1 MFATKPSPIQEIK
14 DTILDKAKVKLF
26 IKREDLLEVIPG
38 NPHISG
44 NKWRKL
50 KYNLIEA
57 KELKQE
63 TLLSFG
69 GAFSNHIHAL
79 AAAGKAFNFKT
90 IGVIR
95 GEEQKALNHTLTFAK
110 EQGMQLHFISRSDY
124 REKNKTDFKE
134 KLQSQFGSFYLIP
147 EGGSNQL
154 AVTGCKE
161 IMDEIDPSMDYICAP
176 IGTGGTIAG
185 MIAANKTQ
193 QKILGFPALKNADFL
208 KTDIAKLLSIDQ
220 PDSLPHFELINHYHF
235 GGYAKTN
242 RELFSFIF
250 DFKDKQHIQ
259 LEPIY
264 TGKMIYGIF
273 DLIKKR
279 HFPKNSN
286 ILAIHTGGLQ
296 GLFGFSEFGFRNSMG
311 IG

>member
-1 MFATKPSPIQEIK
+1 MITTKPSPIQEIK
-14 DTILDKAKVKLF
+14 DSILKEAKIKLY

-50 KYNLIEA
+50 KYNIKEA
-57 KELKQE
+57 KNKNQD

-90 IGVIR
+90 IGIIR
-95 GEEQKALNHTLTFAK
+95 GEEQKALNHTLHFAQ
-110 EQGMQLHFISRSDY
+110 EQGMKLHFVSRSDY
-124 REKNKTDFKE
+124 REKKQTNFIENLHT
-134 KLQSQFGSFYLIP
+134 QFGNFYLIP

-154 AVTGCKE
+154 AVKGCME
-161 IMDEIDPSMDYICAP
+161 IMNEIESNIDFICSP

-185 MIAANKTQ
+185 LIANNKKQ
-193 QKILGFPALKNADFL
+193 QKILGFPALKNANFL
-208 KTDIAKLLSIDQ
+208 KQDISNLLSNQYSD
-220 PDSLPHFELINHYHF
+220 DLPNFEMIQDYHF
-235 GGYAKTN
+235 GGYAKVN
-242 RELFSFIF
+242 RELLSFII
-250 DFKDKQHIQ
+250 DFKVKQHIQ

-273 DLIKKR
+273 DLIKKG

-296 GLFGFSEFGFRNSMG
+296 GLEGFSEFGFRNSTG
-311 IG
+311 LD

>member
-193 QKILGFPALKNADFL
+193 QKILGFPALKNANFL

-286 ILAIHTGGLQ
+286 ILAIHT
-296 GLFGFSEFGFRNSMG
+296 
-311 IG
+311 